1 MPVKLRFRHIEGFRA
16 VMQTGTATGAASLL
30 NVTQPAVSQ
39 LMTEM
44 EAAVGFAL
52 FDRRGGRLVPTSSA
66 GLLFDEVERC
76 FTGLDHVNAF
86 CARLQNSDAHAI
98 VLAAV
103 PSMALTLL
111 PVAIGRY
118 MTDVTK
124 DFFTLFPRHSN
135 EAIRLVGSQK
145 ADIGFGSKP
154 ATLPGIHCEPI
165 STHEAVCALPPD
177 HPLAAKASI
186 SARDLD
192 GQPFITMS
200 RTEGVHEI
208 VEDIF
213 RREKVEVANVAECSM
228 STAACALVENGV
240 GLTLVEQGAATL
252 FAGRRVALR
261 RFTPAVPVTFYAYW
275 LDKVTPH
282 FRRNAFVEI
291 LKKEALEMEATLDR
305 QLDGPTV
312 DIRRGVGIEQS
323 ALSAAGQ
330 QVDPAPA

>member
-1 MPVKLRFRHIEGFRA
+1 MPIKLRFRHIEGFRA

-30 NVTQPAVSQ
+30 NVTQPAVGQ
-39 LMTEM
+39 LMAEM

-52 FDRRGGRLVPTSSA
+52 FDRRGGRLVPTA
-66 GLLFDEVERC
+66 NADLLFDEVERC

-86 CARLQNSDAHAI
+86 CARLQSSDAHAI

-118 MTDVTK
+118 MSEVAR

-135 EAIRLVGSQK
+135 DAIRLVGSQK

-154 ATLPGIHCEPI
+154 ASLPGIHCEAI
-165 STHEAVCALPPD
+165 STHDAICALPPG
-177 HPLAAKASI
+177 HPLAAKATI
-186 SARDLD
+186 SARDLHR
-192 GQPFITMS
+192 QPFITMS

-208 VEDIF
+208 VEEIF
-213 RREKVEVANVAECSM
+213 RREKVDVANVAECSM
-228 STAACALVENGV
+228 TTAACALVESGV

-252 FAGRRVALR
+252 FTGRSVVLR
-261 RFTPAVPVTFYAYW
+261 PFVPSVPVTFYAYW
-275 LDKVTPH
+275 LDKVAPH

-291 LKKEALEMEATLDR
+291 LKKEALKMEGALDR
-305 QLDGPTV
+305 QLDAFSRTEIAA
-312 DIRRGVGIEQS
+312 D
-323 ALSAAGQ
+323 LSPPPATTPQ
-330 QVDPAPA
+330 IDSAPA

>member
-1 MPVKLRFRHIEGFRA
+1 MPIRLRFRHIEGFRA

-52 FDRRGGRLVPTSSA
+52 FDRRGGRLVPTA
-66 GLLFDEVERC
+66 NADLLFDEVERC

-86 CARLQNSDAHAI
+86 CARLQSSNAHAI

-111 PVAIGRY
+111 PVAIGHY
-118 MTDVTK
+118 TSEVAK

-135 EAIRLVGSQK
+135 DAIRLVGSQK

-154 ATLPGIHCEPI
+154 ASLPGIHCEPI
-165 STHEAVCALPPD
+165 STHDAICALPPG

-186 SARDLD
+186 SARDLH

-200 RTEGVHEI
+200 RTEGVYEI
-208 VEDIF
+208 VEEIF
-213 RREKVEVANVAECSM
+213 RREKVDVANVAECSM
-228 STAACALVENGV
+228 TTAACALVENGV

-252 FAGRRVALR
+252 FAGRSIVLR
-261 RFTPAVPVTFYAYW
+261 PFVPSVPVTFYAYW
-275 LDKVTPH
+275 LDKAPPP

-291 LKKEALEMEATLDR
+291 LKKEAHKMEAALDK
-305 QLDGPTV
+305 QLDGLGRSAPAADLSPRRTA
-312 DIRRGVGIEQS
+312 IR
-323 ALSAAGQ
+323 
-330 QVDPAPA
+330 QVDQIPTQA

>member
-1 MPVKLRFRHIEGFRA
+1 MTVKLRFRHIEGFRA

-44 EAAVGFAL
+44 EGAVGFAL
-52 FDRRGGRLVPTSSA
+52 FDRRGGRLVPTSHA
-66 GLLFDEVERC
+66 ALLFDEIERC

-98 VLAAV
+98 VVAAV

-118 MTDVTK
+118 MTDVAK

-145 ADIGFGSKP
+145 ADIGFGSTP
-154 ATLPGIHCEPI
+154 VALPGIHCEPI
-165 STHEAVCALPPD
+165 STHEAICALPPG
-177 HPLAAKASI
+177 HPLAAKPTI
-186 SARDLD
+186 RARDLH

-200 RTEGVHEI
+200 RTEGVHEL
-208 VEDIF
+208 VEGIF
-213 RREKVEVANVAECSM
+213 QREKVEVATVAECSM

-240 GLTLVEQGAATL
+240 GVTLVEQGAATL
-252 FAGRRVALR
+252 FAGRPVVLR
-261 RFTPAVPVTFYAYW
+261 RFLPTVPVTFYAYW
-275 LDKVTPH
+275 VDKVTPH
-282 FRRNAFVEI
+282 FRRNAFVDI
-291 LKKEALEMEATLDR
+291 LKREALKMEAALDL
-305 QLDGPTV
+305 QLDGPVVRTRRQATPLPDAAALA
-312 DIRRGVGIEQS
+312 DISQPG
-323 ALSAAGQ
+323 
-330 QVDPAPA
+330 D